1 MLIIKKNTFI
11 GLSVCFALQVFA
23 DFLRYMYSGRIS
35 LTHDTVLAVLM
46 LADKY
51 NVVDLQQVCC
61 HYMCAHL
68 VTITSRNRAVS
79 WLQYARDVH
88 HEPLANACRQFILWN
103 FHKVACTADYLAMDE
118 DILVELL
125 QNSDLVIPDELT
137 LFRCVSRWIRHQEC
151 YTIDSGSKRNAAHV
165 LMHIRFAMIPP
176 SEIGLVTA
184 DPLFVN
190 YADFFEDRIQH
201 SLDFHS
207 NSRQKSLFSGPAFEP
222 RNYTNDIWSTTLSID
237 SFSSFAAYDV
247 CPVFFSTPASV
258 AKMDSGDAPSW
269 EWTAELFPKGVH
281 FSKFILIGLWRNMEV
296 AGATYDTIRLVIAS
310 KSCEPRRTVVVVLI
324 VGVQDGVEYIRHVVN
339 RHCYFDAETPQ
350 CQINDII
357 PFSELNCPNSC
368 YLSGSEG
375 NTFKIMIVIKPA

>member
-1 MLIIKKNTFI
+1 MF
-11 GLSVCFALQVFA
+11 VLQVFA
-23 DFLRYMYSGRIS
+23 DFLCYMYSGHIS

-51 NVVDLQQVCC
+51 NVVDLTLVCTQ
-61 HYMCAHL
+61 YMSAHL
-68 VTITSRNRAVS
+68 VTVTSRNRAIS
-79 WLQYARDVH
+79 WLQYALGVH
-88 HEPLANACRQFILWN
+88 HEFLADTCRQFILWN
-103 FHKVACTADYLAMDE
+103 FHKVASTTDYLSMDE
-118 DILVELL
+118 DLLVEVL

-151 YTIDSGSKRNAAHV
+151 YTIASSLGKRNAAHI
-165 LMHIRFAMIPP
+165 LMYIRFAMIPP

-184 DPLFVN
+184 DPLFVD

-207 NSRQKSLFSGPAFEP
+207 SLHRESLFSGAAFEP

-258 AKMDSGDAPSW
+258 VKMDSGDAPSW

-310 KSCEPRRTVVVVLI
+310 KSCEPRRIMAAVLI
-324 VGVQDGVEYIRHVVN
+324 VGVQDGVEYIRRVVK
-339 RHCYFDAETPQ
+339 RRCYFDADTPQ
-350 CQINDII
+350 CKINDII
-357 PFSELNCPNSC
+357 PFSELNCPNSP
-368 YLSGSEG
+368 YLTGSEG
-375 NTFKIMIVIKPA
+375 NTFKVMLVLKPA